1 MTLPRMGEL
10 GRSVAMATRSNCR
23 AALCLP
29 MEPSGRPLA
38 SRASPPKTGSLAR
51 TWQATASSC
60 RKTSRWCSENGP
72 SQLDGSSGRQH
83 FSSLD
88 REALV
93 MVWKPSIGGLALV
106 LALAHC
112 AQAETISKSVPSGQ
126 SSKIDH
132 FTGWNDDCS
141 FKSLNIDI
149 VSKPSH
155 GRPA

>member
-1 MTLPRMGEL
+1 
-10 GRSVAMATRSNCR
+10 
-23 AALCLP
+23 
-29 MEPSGRPLA
+29 
-38 SRASPPKTGSLAR
+38 
-51 TWQATASSC
+51 
-60 RKTSRWCSENGP
+60 
-72 SQLDGSSGRQH
+72 
-83 FSSLD
+83 
-88 REALV
+88 

-155 GRPA
+155 GQVTSRIASGVIPPNAKTGSSGSCAGKPTKVLEVYYRPEKGFHGSDSFTVNMSFGGPGTYFYYTVTVQ